1 MARDKLDFTEY
12 TLLDEPVEFRTA
24 GDHSIEATGEGTISV
39 AFSSGDW
46 TLRRVYHVPGPPWN
60 VMSVHVLASNG
71 FFVWFGETSAS
82 VLDKEA
88 TGVVEEASLV
98 ETEKVAAS
106 EVERKRKRTLADAV
120 DRLQR
125 GRGSSPPFEELDKSD
140 ELRALPDSHRET
152 F

>member
-1 MARDKLDFTEY
+1 MCPETSSEVYPLWWVLDSTACCHMARDKLDFTEY

-24 GDHSIEATGEGTISV
+24 GDYSIEATGEGTISV

-98 ETEKVAAS
+98 ETEKVYVMNRHTAS
-106 EVERKRKRTLADAV
+106 RPSYEC
-120 DRLQR
+120 
-125 GRGSSPPFEELDKSD
+125 
-140 ELRALPDSHRET
+140 
-152 F
+152 